1 MSLCASS
8 NPHQKDPITL
18 LLPQGNYTE
27 TGWYTQHTVNL
38 QNLNREC
45 LRETHHTPPPFHL
58 VNQIPRNMYKTVL
71 DAKDGYH
78 SIELDESSRD
88 LTTFIIEWGKYQY
101 RHDPQSF
108 TATGDFYTRCTDEI
122 MKDFRNKVN
131 VLTTSYCITR
141 ALKQPSGIHLTFN
154 ATARLQEWS

>member
-58 VNQIPRNMYKTVL
+58 VNQMPRNMYKTVL

-154 ATARLQEWS
+154 ATARLQE